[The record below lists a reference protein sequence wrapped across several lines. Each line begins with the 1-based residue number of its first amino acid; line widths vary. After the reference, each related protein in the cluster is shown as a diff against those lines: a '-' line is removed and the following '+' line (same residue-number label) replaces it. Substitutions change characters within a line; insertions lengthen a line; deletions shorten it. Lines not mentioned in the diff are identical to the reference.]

1 MNNAVRMNPEH
12 NMGEGYVK
20 VMWDHPWGK
29 KQTKFKKK
37 KLWKNSYTHEHIE
50 SSLFLNSASMVEFSI
65 TYSNDNKK
73 FQQL

>member
-1 MNNAVRMNPEH
+1 M
-12 NMGEGYVK
+12 
-20 VMWDHPWGK
+20 
-29 KQTKFKKK
+29 
-37 KLWKNSYTHEHIE
+37 WKNSYTHEHIE